1 MATATG
7 IKCSLKQNN
16 FQKEVNKRPDA
27 RLSANSLF
35 RNVSEE
41 SIARILVCSGAKF
54 RTYNKDETIFR
65 QGEQADY
72 FYALLKGNVSIISY
86 MPSGKVNALY
96 HVAAGALIGE
106 HYSNHLDSDGRV
118 YWYEAAACESVEVL
132 AVPWQYLYG
141 FCDKACD
148 HHKQLIQNL
157 YESMSTK
164 EWMAVRKLNVLGF
177 ASVQERAAAW
187 LLQEADAS
195 DTVLLKTNREE
206 QADYLCVAR
215 PSLSRTL
222 MQMQKAGLIEADR
235 KQIRILDR
243 EKLEKIL

>member
-54 RTYNKDETIFR
+54 RTYKKDETIFR

-96 HVAAGALIGE
+96 HVASGALIGE
-106 HYSNHLDSDGRV
+106 HYSSNLDTNGR
-118 YWYEAAACESVEVL
+118 EPVEVL

-187 LLQEADAS
+187 LLQETDAS
-195 DTVLLKTNREE
+195 DTVVLKPNREE

>member
-54 RTYNKDETIFR
+54 RTYKKDETIFR

-96 HVAAGALIGE
+96 HVASGALIGE
-106 HYSNHLDSDGRV
+106 HYSSNLDTNGRV
-118 YWYEAAACESVEVL
+118 YWYEAVACEPVEVL

-141 FCDKACD
+141 FCDN
-148 HHKQLIQNL
+148 HKQLIQNL

-187 LLQEADAS
+187 LLQETDAS
-195 DTVLLKTNREE
+195 DTVVLKTNREE

>member
-1 MATATG
+1 M
-7 IKCSLKQNN
+7 
-16 FQKEVNKRPDA
+16 
-27 RLSANSLF
+27 
-35 RNVSEE
+35 
-41 SIARILVCSGAKF
+41 
-54 RTYNKDETIFR
+54 
-65 QGEQADY
+65 
-72 FYALLKGNVSIISY
+72 SIISY

-96 HVAAGALIGE
+96 HVASGALIGE
-106 HYSNHLDSDGRV
+106 HYSSNLDTNGRV
-118 YWYEAAACESVEVL
+118 YWYEAVACEPVEVL

-177 ASVQERAAAW
+177 SSVQERIAAW
-187 LLQEADAS
+187 LLQETDEKGM
-195 DTVLLKTNREE
+195 VELKTNREE

>member
-1 MATATG
+1 MT
-7 IKCSLKQNN
+7 KCNY
-16 FQKEVNKRPDA
+16 R
-27 RLSANSLF
+27 SAPEEEDEQFLDPNLAQNSLF
-35 RNVSEE
+35 KNVTEE
-41 SIARILVCSGAKF
+41 SIGQILVCSGAKMH
-54 RTYNKDETIFR
+54 TYKKNETIFC
-65 QGEQADY
+65 QGDKADY
-72 FYALLKGNVSIISY
+72 FYAVLKGTVSVICY

-96 HVAAGALIGE
+96 HVASGALLGE
-106 HYSNHLDSDGRV
+106 HYSSHLATKGRV
-118 YWYEAAACESVEVL
+118 YWYEAVACEPVEVL
-132 AVPWQYLYG
+132 EVPWQYLYS

-177 ASVQERAAAW
+177 SSVQERIAAW
-187 LLQEADAS
+187 LLQETDKKGM
-195 DTVLLKTNREE
+195 VELKTNREE

-222 MQMQKAGLIEADR
+222 MQMQKAGIIETR
-235 KQIRILDR
+235 RNQIRILDK

>member
-1 MATATG
+1 M
-7 IKCSLKQNN
+7 IKCNYEAVTEGKNEQQLD
-16 FQKEVNKRPDA
+16 P
-27 RLSANSLF
+27 RLVQNSLF
-35 RNVSEE
+35 KNVSEE
-41 SIARILVCSGAKF
+41 SIARILVCSGAKR
-54 RTYNKDETIFR
+54 RTYKKNETIFG
-65 QGEQADY
+65 QGDKAEY
-72 FYALLKGNVSIISY
+72 FYALLKGSVSIISY

-96 HVAAGALIGE
+96 HVASGAMLGE
-106 HYSNHLDSDGRV
+106 HYSSHLDTKGRV
-118 YWYEAAACESVEVL
+118 YWYEAVACEPVEVL

-157 YESMSTK
+157 YESMSAK

-177 ASVQERAAAW
+177 ASVQERVAAW
-187 LLQEADAS
+187 LLQETD
-195 DTVLLKTNREE
+195 DNGLVELKTNREE

-222 MQMQKAGLIEADR
+222 MQMQKAGIIEAGR
-235 KQIRILDR
+235 NQIRILDR

>member
-1 MATATG
+1 MT
-7 IKCSLKQNN
+7 KCNHVPGHEETIDKRQG
-16 FQKEVNKRPDA
+16 KRPDP

-54 RTYNKDETIFR
+54 RTYKKDETIFR

-86 MPSGKVNALY
+86 MPSGKVNCLY
-96 HVAAGALIGE
+96 HVMPGALIGE
-106 HYSNHLDSDGRV
+106 HYSNHLAGNGRV
-118 YWYEAAACESVEVL
+118 YWYEAVACEPTEVL

-177 ASVQERAAAW
+177 ANVQERVAAW

-195 DTVLLKTNREE
+195 DTVTLKTNREE

-222 MQMQKAGLIEADR
+222 MQMQKAGLIETGR

>member
-54 RTYNKDETIFR
+54 RTIRRMRRYFDKGSRRIILCFIK
-65 QGEQADY
+65 GKCVDY
-72 FYALLKGNVSIISY
+72 QLYAFWKSECLISCCT
-86 MPSGKVNALY
+86 
-96 HVAAGALIGE
+96 GALIGE
-106 HYSNHLDSDGRV
+106 HYSSNLDTNGRV
-118 YWYEAAACESVEVL
+118 YWYEAVACEPVEVL

-187 LLQEADAS
+187 LLQETDAS
-195 DTVLLKTNREE
+195 DTVVLKTNREE

>member
-1 MATATG
+1 MATDTG

-54 RTYNKDETIFR
+54 RTYKKDETIFR

-96 HVAAGALIGE
+96 HVASGALIGE
-106 HYSNHLDSDGRV
+106 HYSSNLDTNGRV
-118 YWYEAAACESVEVL
+118 YWYEPVEVL

-187 LLQEADAS
+187 LLQETDAS
-195 DTVLLKTNREE
+195 DTVVLKTNREE

>member
-54 RTYNKDETIFR
+54 RTYKKDETIFR

-96 HVAAGALIGE
+96 HVASGALIGE
-106 HYSNHLDSDGRV
+106 HYSSNLDTNGRV
-118 YWYEAAACESVEVL
+118 
-132 AVPWQYLYG
+132 YG

-187 LLQEADAS
+187 LLQETDAS
-195 DTVLLKTNREE
+195 DTVVLKTNREE

>member
-1 MATATG
+1 MKNQTSVCLPTV
-7 IKCSLKQNN
+7 CSEM
-16 FQKEVNKRPDA
+16 FQKKVLHGFWSVPEQSSVLIRKMRRYFD
-27 RLSANSLF
+27 
-35 RNVSEE
+35 
-41 SIARILVCSGAKF
+41 K
-54 RTYNKDETIFR
+54 
-65 QGEQADY
+65 GEQADY

-96 HVAAGALIGE
+96 HVASGALIGE
-106 HYSNHLDSDGRV
+106 HYSSNLDTNGRV
-118 YWYEAAACESVEVL
+118 YWYEAVACEPVEVL

-177 ASVQERAAAW
+177 ASVQERIAAW
-187 LLQEADAS
+187 LLQEADS
-195 DTVLLKTNREE
+195 GDTVVLKTNREE

-243 EKLEKIL
+243 EKLEKFCKKEKFVTAVTDFF

>member
-1 MATATG
+1 MRRYFDKGAGGLFLCFIKGKCVDYQLYAFWKSECLISCCIRSVDWRALQQQSGYKWACLLVRSGGLRAGGSVGSAMA
-7 IKCSLKQNN
+7 
-16 FQKEVNKRPDA
+16 
-27 RLSANSLF
+27 
-35 RNVSEE
+35 VSV
-41 SIARILVCSGAKF
+41 RIL
-54 RTYNKDETIFR
+54 R
-65 QGEQADY
+65 Q
-72 FYALLKGNVSIISY
+72 
-86 MPSGKVNALY
+86 
-96 HVAAGALIGE
+96 
-106 HYSNHLDSDGRV
+106 
-118 YWYEAAACESVEVL
+118 
-132 AVPWQYLYG
+132 
-141 FCDKACD
+141 ACD

-187 LLQEADAS
+187 LLQETDAS
-195 DTVLLKTNREE
+195 DTVVLKTNREE

-243 EKLEKIL
+243 EKLGKNFVKKKKFVTAVTDFF

>member
-1 MATATG
+1 MT
-7 IKCSLKQNN
+7 KCNYRSAPEEEDEQFLDPSLAQ
-16 FQKEVNKRPDA
+16 
-27 RLSANSLF
+27 NSLF
-35 RNVSEE
+35 KNVTEE
-41 SIARILVCSGAKF
+41 SIAQILVCSGAKMHK
-54 RTYNKDETIFR
+54 YKKNETIFC
-65 QGEQADY
+65 QGDKADY
-72 FYALLKGNVSIISY
+72 FYAVLKGTVSVICY

-96 HVAAGALIGE
+96 HVAPGALLGE
-106 HYSNHLDSDGRV
+106 HYSSPLATKGRI
-118 YWYEAAACESVEVL
+118 YWYEAVACEPVEVL
-132 AVPWQYLYG
+132 EVPWQYLYS

-177 ASVQERAAAW
+177 ASVQERIAAW
-187 LLQEADAS
+187 LLQETDEKGL
-195 DTVLLKTNREE
+195 VELKTNREE

-222 MQMQKAGLIEADR
+222 MQMQKAGIIETR
-235 KQIRILDR
+235 RNQIRILDK

>member
-54 RTYNKDETIFR
+54 RTYKKDETIFR

-96 HVAAGALIGE
+96 HVASGALIGE
-106 HYSNHLDSDGRV
+106 HYSSNLDTNGRV
-118 YWYEAAACESVEVL
+118 YWYEAVACEPVEVL

-177 ASVQERAAAW
+177 ASVQ
-187 LLQEADAS
+187 QTDAS
-195 DTVLLKTNREE
+195 DTVVLKTNREE

>member
-54 RTYNKDETIFR
+54 RTYKKDETIFR

-86 MPSGKVNALY
+86 MP
-96 HVAAGALIGE
+96 
-106 HYSNHLDSDGRV
+106 
-118 YWYEAAACESVEVL
+118 
-132 AVPWQYLYG
+132 
-141 FCDKACD
+141 
-148 HHKQLIQNL
+148 
-157 YESMSTK
+157 
-164 EWMAVRKLNVLGF
+164 
-177 ASVQERAAAW
+177 
-187 LLQEADAS
+187 
-195 DTVLLKTNREE
+195 
-206 QADYLCVAR
+206 
-215 PSLSRTL
+215 
-222 MQMQKAGLIEADR
+222 
-235 KQIRILDR
+235 
-243 EKLEKIL
+243 LEK

>member
-1 MATATG
+1 MT
-7 IKCSLKQNN
+7 KCNYVPEDNGTIDKTMD
-16 FQKEVNKRPDA
+16 KRPDL
-27 RLSANSLF
+27 RLSENSLF

-54 RTYNKDETIFR
+54 RSYKKDETIFR

-72 FYALLKGNVSIISY
+72 FYALLKGRVSIISY

-106 HYSNHLDSDGRV
+106 HYSNHLATDGRV
-118 YWYEAAACESVEVL
+118 YWYEAVACEPVEVL
-132 AVPWQYLYG
+132 AVLWQYLYG

-177 ASVQERAAAW
+177 ASVQERIAAW
-187 LLQEADAS
+187 LLQEADLN
-195 DTVLLKTNREE
+195 DTVALKTNREE

-222 MQMQKAGLIEADR
+222 MQMQKAGLIETGR

>member
-54 RTYNKDETIFR
+54 RTYKKDETIFR

-96 HVAAGALIGE
+96 HVASGALIGE
-106 HYSNHLDSDGRV
+106 HYSSNLDTNGRV
-118 YWYEAAACESVEVL
+118 YW
-132 AVPWQYLYG
+132 
-141 FCDKACD
+141 
-148 HHKQLIQNL
+148 
-157 YESMSTK
+157 
-164 EWMAVRKLNVLGF
+164 
-177 ASVQERAAAW
+177 
-187 LLQEADAS
+187 
-195 DTVLLKTNREE
+195 
-206 QADYLCVAR
+206 
-215 PSLSRTL
+215 
-222 MQMQKAGLIEADR
+222 
-235 KQIRILDR
+235 
-243 EKLEKIL
+243 

>member
-54 RTYNKDETIFR
+54 RTYKKDETIFR

-86 MPSGKVNALY
+86 
-96 HVAAGALIGE
+96 
-106 HYSNHLDSDGRV
+106 LDTNGRV
-118 YWYEAAACESVEVL
+118 YWYEAVACEPVEVL

-195 DTVLLKTNREE
+195 DTVVLKTNREE

>member
-1 MATATG
+1 MRVCLPTV
-7 IKCSLKQNN
+7 CSEM
-16 FQKEVNKRPDA
+16 FQKKVLHGFWSVPEQSSVLIR
-27 RLSANSLF
+27 S
-35 RNVSEE
+35 
-41 SIARILVCSGAKF
+41 
-54 RTYNKDETIFR
+54 DETIFR

-96 HVAAGALIGE
+96 HVASGALIGE
-106 HYSNHLDSDGRV
+106 HYSSNLDTNGRV
-118 YWYEAAACESVEVL
+118 YWYEAVACEPVEVL

-195 DTVLLKTNREE
+195 DTVVLKTNREE

>member
-54 RTYNKDETIFR
+54 RTYKKDETIFR

-96 HVAAGALIGE
+96 HVASGALIGE
-106 HYSNHLDSDGRV
+106 HYSSNLDTNGRV
-118 YWYEAAACESVEVL
+118 YWYEAV

-195 DTVLLKTNREE
+195 DTVVLKTNREE

>member
-54 RTYNKDETIFR
+54 RTYKKD
-65 QGEQADY
+65 GEQADY

-96 HVAAGALIGE
+96 HVASGALIGE
-106 HYSNHLDSDGRV
+106 HYSSNLDTNGRV
-118 YWYEAAACESVEVL
+118 YWYEAVACEPVEVL

-187 LLQEADAS
+187 LLQETDAS
-195 DTVLLKTNREE
+195 DTVVLKTNREE

>member
-54 RTYNKDETIFR
+54 RTYKKDETIFR

-96 HVAAGALIGE
+96 HVASGALIGE
-106 HYSNHLDSDGRV
+106 RV
-118 YWYEAAACESVEVL
+118 YWYEAVACEPVEVL

-187 LLQEADAS
+187 LLQETDAS
-195 DTVLLKTNREE
+195 DTVILKTNREE